1 MKAETFNREVIVG
14 VDLGGTK
21 ILAGIFT
28 PQLRFL
34 QSSKLNTKS
43 ERGFDAVVQRIARCV
58 LDALDAA
65 DLTPKQVCALGIGA
79 PGAVNPRKGEV
90 IFAPNLAWENAPL
103 QKELE
108 RLLGIPVFVEN
119 DCNVSALGIYEVEL
133 QRKHQNILGIFI
145 GTGIGGGIILDGKL
159 FSGFNRTAGEIGH
172 MVIDATG
179 PKCRCGRSG
188 CFEALASRTA
198 IFRELA
204 LRVAE
209 GEKTLLTELLQP
221 GELITHLKSGDLRK
235 ALRLGDKL
243 TERVIKKSAEYTGI
257 AVANLANIL
266 GPEVVVLGGGVMD
279 ALENEMMPIIVETA
293 QKYAMPGVL
302 KGVQIIASSL
312 GDQAGINGA
321 AVLGR
326 QRTKEKLMN
335 PRRADPS

>member
-1 MKAETFNREVIVG
+1 MAATLNQEIIVG

-28 PQLRFL
+28 PQLHFL
-34 QSSKLNTKS
+34 QSSKLSTKS
-43 ERGFDAVVQRIARCV
+43 ERGFDTVVQRIARCV
-58 LDALDAA
+58 LDALDEA
-65 DLTPKQVCALGIGA
+65 DLTPKQVSALGIGA
-79 PGAVNPRKGEV
+79 PGAVNPNKGEV
-90 IFAPNLAWENAPL
+90 IFAPNLGWENAPL

-108 RLLGIPVFVEN
+108 KILGIPVFVEN

-133 QRKHQNILGIFI
+133 KRKHQNILGIFL
-145 GTGIGGGIILDGKL
+145 GTGIGGGLIIDGKL

-179 PKCRCGRSG
+179 PRCGCGSSG

-204 LRVAE
+204 LRVQE
-209 GEKTLLTELLQP
+209 GEKTLLTEFLQP

-235 ALRLGDKL
+235 ALRRGDKL
-243 TERVIKKSAEYTGI
+243 TERVIKKAAEYTGI

-266 GPEVVVLGGGVMD
+266 GPEVVVLGGGVIN
-279 ALENEMMPIIVETA
+279 ALESEMMSTIVETA
-293 QKYAMPGVL
+293 QEYAMPGVL

-321 AVLGR
+321 AVLGH
-326 QRTKEKLMN
+326 QRTK
-335 PRRADPS
+335 A